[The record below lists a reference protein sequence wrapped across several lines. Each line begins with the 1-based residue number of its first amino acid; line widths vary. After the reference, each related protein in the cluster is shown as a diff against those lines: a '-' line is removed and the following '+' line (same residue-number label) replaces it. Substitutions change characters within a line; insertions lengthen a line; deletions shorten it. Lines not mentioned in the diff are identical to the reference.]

1 MIAPRRLSLIATSTL
16 AAIASAGV
24 FAQAPAPAAAPAD
37 LPKPKCEAP
46 GDYPSKLS
54 SENQRRMWGK
64 SRDNY
69 LECMKKF
76 ISEQQAAAEPHIKA
90 GNAAIADYNAAIKRF
105 NEQMEAPQ

>member
-1 MIAPRRLSLIATSTL
+1 MNAPRQIALIA
-16 AAIASAGV
+16 AAAVAAAASSFL
-24 FAQAPAPAAAPAD
+24 FAQTPAAATAD
-37 LPKPKCEAP
+37 MPKPKCEAP

-54 SENQRRMWGK
+54 SDNQRRMWGK

>member
-1 MIAPRRLSLIATSTL
+1 MNALRRIALIA
-16 AAIASAGV
+16 AAAVAAVASSFL
-24 FAQAPAPAAAPAD
+24 FAQTPAPAAAPAD

-54 SENQRRMWGK
+54 SDNQRRMWGK

-76 ISEQQAAAEPHIKA
+76 ITEQQAAAEPHIKA

>member
-1 MIAPRRLSLIATSTL
+1 MNAPRRIALIVAATV
-16 AAIASAGV
+16 AAVASSFA
-24 FAQAPAPAAAPAD
+24 FAQTPAPAAAPAD
-37 LPKPKCEAP
+37 MPKPKCEAP

-54 SENQRRMWGK
+54 SDNQRRMWGK
-64 SRDNY
+64 SRDTY

-76 ISEQQAAAEPHIKA
+76 ITEQQAAAEPHIKA